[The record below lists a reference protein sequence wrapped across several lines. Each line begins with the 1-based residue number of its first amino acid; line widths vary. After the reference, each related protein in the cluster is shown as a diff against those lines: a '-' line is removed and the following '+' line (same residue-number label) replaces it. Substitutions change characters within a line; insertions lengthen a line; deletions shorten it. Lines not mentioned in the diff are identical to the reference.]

1 MLDDGMLFVFLSFE
15 TSARPGLKGL
25 CRIAAQQMLRT
36 MIPRFPLAKYE
47 F

>member
-1 MLDDGMLFVFLSFE
+1 MLVFFLVFRNQLEARVFE
-15 TSARPGLKGL
+15 GL

-36 MIPRFPLAKYE
+36 MIPRFPLARMS